1 MLVGDFKGRHL
12 DAAKEK
18 QPVFL
23 TGKKKKNQAQC
34 DFSLHKPFSVLDTWS
49 YPYGLLDFPSL

>member
-1 MLVGDFKGRHL
+1 MLVGDFKGKHL

-23 TGKKKKNQAQC
+23 TRKKKIKRSVE
-34 DFSLHKPFSVLDTWS
+34 DFFLHKPFSVLDTLS